1 MNLDRLKRLRQFRPG
16 RTWIILAVALAVGG
30 LAAFAASRYLNNRM
44 EAIEARTKGKTT
56 QVVVAKVD
64 IARGVKLDNTN
75 VAIRNVPNEYGH
87 SVAVT
92 PGDFPRIDG
101 QPLAYPVKAGEMIL
115 WGLMEPQKAPTFSAR
130 VEAGRRA
137 MTVPVDEINSI
148 SGLLEPGDMIDLIA
162 TVDQNGRK
170 LTFPLLQRVH
180 VLATG
185 QRQVD
190 EIAGDSTGDKRHYTT
205 VTIDTTPAQAQNLIV
220 ARDIG
225 KLTALLRNPDDN
237 QPIGADVNDLASLL
251 GMQGKP
257 KAAASG
263 QARRAVPVIYGNA
276 KVPPEALYLRRTG
289 GRAIVDPGA
298 GAGSPAN
305 GPARP
310 DAGNAD
316 QSAPDTVGTIIGMR

>member
-1 MNLDRLKRLRQFRPG
+1 MNLDRLKPLRRFRPG
-16 RTWIILAVALAVGG
+16 KTWIVLGVALAIGG
-30 LAAFAASRYLNNRM
+30 LAAFAATRYLNNRV
-44 EAIEARTKGKTT
+44 EAIEARTKGSTV

-75 VAIRNVPNEYGH
+75 VAVRNVPIEYAH

-92 PGDFPRIDG
+92 PDDFPRIDG
-101 QPLAYPVKAGEMIL
+101 QALAYPVKAGEMVL
-115 WGLMEPQKAPTFSAR
+115 WGLMEAQKAPTFSAR

-162 TVDQNGRK
+162 TVDQNGKK

-190 EIAGDSTGDKRHYTT
+190 DATAGDNRQYTT

-237 QPIGADVNDLASLL
+237 QPIGAEVNDLASLL
-251 GMQGKP
+251 GIQGRP
-257 KAAASG
+257 KAAGGG
-263 QARRAVPVIYGNA
+263 QARRGVPVIYGNS
-276 KVPPEALYLRRTG
+276 KVPSEALYLRRTG
-289 GRAIVDPGA
+289 GRALVNPGEAPAPGA
-298 GAGSPAN
+298 NTQSAAG
-305 GPARP
+305 
-310 DAGNAD
+310 DDD
-316 QSAPDTVGTIIGMR
+316 QSVPGTKTTTIGMR

>member
-1 MNLDRLKRLRQFRPG
+1 MNLDRLKQLRHFRPG
-16 RTWIILAVALAVGG
+16 KTWIILGVALAIGG
-30 LAAFAASRYLNNRM
+30 LAAFAATRYLNNRV

-75 VAIRNVPNEYGH
+75 VAVRNVPTEFSH

-92 PGDFPRIDG
+92 PDDFPRIDG
-101 QPLAYPVKAGEMIL
+101 QALAYPVKAGEMIL
-115 WGLMEPQKAPTFSAR
+115 WGLMETQKAPTFSAR

-162 TVDQNGRK
+162 TVDQNGKK

-190 EIAGDSTGDKRHYTT
+190 DAVGDSHQYTT

-237 QPIGADVNDLASLL
+237 LPIGAEVNDLASLL

-257 KAAASG
+257 KAAGSGG
-263 QARRAVPVIYGNA
+263 QARRSVPVIYGNS

-289 GRAIVDPGA
+289 GRAIVNPGEGTA
-298 GAGSPAN
+298 PSAN
-305 GPARP
+305 GPAQS
-310 DAGNAD
+310 DAGDAG
-316 QSAPDTVGTIIGMR
+316 QSVPGTLNTTIGMR